1 MQSPMHLTL
10 ASVFEDMNST
20 PRKRFLGSAV
30 PCRNP
35 CMCFGKALPLSLH
48 YNLLAC
54 VSYSLEKP
62 GQRSLT
68 PRVAALFHGKWNVL
82 DLLDPIS
89 RLFSNKMNILGFY
102 AFQNSRASE
111 MAQWLK
117 ERPPCLRPCVLSLR
131 PTWKKE
137 KKNSLSCPLA
147 WLTHSLSLTHSH
159 NNELAS

>member
-10 ASVFEDMNST
+10 ASVFEDMNSAS
-20 PRKRFLGSAV
+20 RKRFLGSAV

-48 YNLLAC
+48 YNLLAS
-54 VSYSLEKP
+54 VIYSLEKP

-82 DLLDPIS
+82 EDLLDPIS
-89 RLFSNKMNILGFY
+89 RLFPNKMNILGFY

-131 PTWKKE
+131 STWKKE
-137 KKNSLSCPLA
+137 KKKFFKLSSG
-147 WLTHSLSLTHSH
+147 LTYTFSVSYTFT
-159 NNELAS
+159 